1 MFKGIVLGVGIS
13 GYVTAFHLRRKLSK
27 EHEFVVVSLKSNY

>member
-1 MFKGIVLGVGIS
+1 MSKIIILGTGIS
-13 GYVTAFHLRRKLSK
+13 GYVTAPHLRRKLSK